1 MGVKKIKKDDMRLIH
16 SGIFGIIT
24 TLILVFALLSVAFIT
39 GDAGILGIYLFLTFL
54 SLAASR
60 LFLAINFRYLADE
73 KKMFPFIRNLVFSGL
88 FLVASIL
95 CWVIKDFKILTLILA
110 FVYIG
115 CIIASRVCLIIEKH
129 TIGSIVGNGL
139 LIIVGALLIFT
150 FLSLVFEKDPN
161 LDGGALLVLMLIIII
176 ISMFEVLGF
185 AFSKIQLKG
194 LIKIIRKTYV
204 IEILF
209 GMVILFISC
218 SFYFSVMEDDMTSFG
233 DGLWYSFA
241 VITTIGFGDITAK
254 TIIGRF
260 LTVILGLYGII
271 VTASITSVIVN
282 YYNEVKAGDINT
294 DEEPAKIEQKEE
306 EKKETPAIENK
317 EEENPSSEDKPE

>member
-1 MGVKKIKKDDMRLIH
+1 
-16 SGIFGIIT
+16 
-24 TLILVFALLSVAFIT
+24 
-39 GDAGILGIYLFLTFL
+39 
-54 SLAASR
+54 
-60 LFLAINFRYLADE
+60 
-73 KKMFPFIRNLVFSGL
+73 
-88 FLVASIL
+88 
-95 CWVIKDFKILTLILA
+95 
-110 FVYIG
+110 
-115 CIIASRVCLIIEKH
+115 
-129 TIGSIVGNGL
+129 
-139 LIIVGALLIFT
+139 
-150 FLSLVFEKDPN
+150 
-161 LDGGALLVLMLIIII
+161 
-176 ISMFEVLGF
+176 
-185 AFSKIQLKG
+185 
-194 LIKIIRKTYV
+194 
-204 IEILF
+204 
-209 GMVILFISC
+209 MVILFISC